1 MGMSAEK
8 GIGTEL
14 IVERERFGESQGEIG
29 SKRKDTLTL
38 SNNLTTTTRYSEISF
53 LDNFAR
59 H

>member
-8 GIGTEL
+8 VIGTEL

-29 SKRKDTLTL
+29 SKRNDTLTL
-38 SNNLTTTTRYSEISF
+38 SNNLTTTTRCSEISF
-53 LDNFAR
+53 LDDYAR